1 MAKISRKEIFSIPNL
16 MGYFRILMIPV
27 FSWMYL
33 TASTREDVYRA
44 AAVVFIS
51 SVTDLLD
58 GWVARRFHMVTE
70 LGKFVDPLADKLTH
84 GALALCLAF
93 KYPLMWALAALLA
106 VKEGYMAV
114 MGLILLKR
122 GKKLDGA
129 MWFGKVCTALLFVGM
144 LVLFLWYGMP
154 EAAANG
160 LTPVLKTLHQI
171 PTQLQQ
177 MALERE
183 KTIRLNVLAAST
195 LVTQAL
201 ISYKKDH
208 DGLHFRLIQNSQCE
222 DADITVFTRENFQI
236 PTDTKERYELFKER
250 IFLAVPHNSPYAS
263 EESVRLQ
270 DFAHEDFISLSGSRS
285 IRTICDRYCMQAG
298 FVPHIIYESDSPDTV
313 KNLIASGLGVGFWPH
328 YTWGMDSMEQ
338 IRLLPIAEPTCQRAI
353 ILQLHRHARGQ
364 EAVCSFYAF
373 LSRYLRQLK
382 AAEQH

>member
-129 MWFGKVCTALLFVGM
+129 MWFGKVCTEFSLFTGVIQK
-144 LVLFLWYGMP
+144 P

-160 LTPVLKTLHQI
+160 LILFMMAVMAAALLMYVPVFRK
-171 PTQLQQ
+171 
-177 MALERE
+177 M
-183 KTIRLNVLAAST
+183 
-195 LVTQAL
+195 
-201 ISYKKDH
+201 KK
-208 DGLHFRLIQNSQCE
+208 
-222 DADITVFTRENFQI
+222 
-236 PTDTKERYELFKER
+236 
-250 IFLAVPHNSPYAS
+250 
-263 EESVRLQ
+263 
-270 DFAHEDFISLSGSRS
+270 
-285 IRTICDRYCMQAG
+285 
-298 FVPHIIYESDSPDTV
+298 
-313 KNLIASGLGVGFWPH
+313 
-328 YTWGMDSMEQ
+328 
-338 IRLLPIAEPTCQRAI
+338 
-353 ILQLHRHARGQ
+353 
-364 EAVCSFYAF
+364 EA
-373 LSRYLRQLK
+373 
-382 AAEQH
+382 

>member
-160 LTPVLKTLHQI
+160 LILFMMAVMAAALLMYVPVFQ
-171 PTQLQQ
+171 
-177 MALERE
+177 ENE
-183 KTIRLNVLAAST
+183 K
-195 LVTQAL
+195 
-201 ISYKKDH
+201 
-208 DGLHFRLIQNSQCE
+208 
-222 DADITVFTRENFQI
+222 
-236 PTDTKERYELFKER
+236 
-250 IFLAVPHNSPYAS
+250 
-263 EESVRLQ
+263 
-270 DFAHEDFISLSGSRS
+270 RS
-285 IRTICDRYCMQAG
+285 IKTERKTAESAICRGSAIFHPIRELRFPG
-298 FVPHIIYESDSPDTV
+298 FPKRFSVCLG
-313 KNLIASGLGVGFWPH
+313 LILVQDLLLLYKG
-328 YTWGMDSMEQ
+328 
-338 IRLLPIAEPTCQRAI
+338 IRN
-353 ILQLHRHARGQ
+353 
-364 EAVCSFYAF
+364 
-373 LSRYLRQLK
+373 
-382 AAEQH
+382 

>member
-1 MAKISRKEIFSIPNL
+1 MNFFDSQSDGL
-16 MGYFRILMIPV
+16 FRILMIPV

-144 LVLFLWYGMP
+144 LVLLLVVRNAG
-154 EAAANG
+154 G
-160 LTPVLKTLHQI
+160 RCKRSDPV
-171 PTQLQQ
+171 
-177 MALERE
+177 
-183 KTIRLNVLAAST
+183 
-195 LVTQAL
+195 
-201 ISYKKDH
+201 Y
-208 DGLHFRLIQNSQCE
+208 DGSHGGS
-222 DADITVFTRENFQI
+222 
-236 PTDTKERYELFKER
+236 
-250 IFLAVPHNSPYAS
+250 
-263 EESVRLQ
+263 
-270 DFAHEDFISLSGSRS
+270 FAHVCASVQEMKKEHKNGRKTAESAICRGSAIFHP
-285 IRTICDRYCMQAG
+285 IRELRFPG
-298 FVPHIIYESDSPDTV
+298 FPKRFSVCLG
-313 KNLIASGLGVGFWPH
+313 LILVQDLLLLYKG
-328 YTWGMDSMEQ
+328 
-338 IRLLPIAEPTCQRAI
+338 IRN
-353 ILQLHRHARGQ
+353 
-364 EAVCSFYAF
+364 
-373 LSRYLRQLK
+373 
-382 AAEQH
+382 

>member
-1 MAKISRKEIFSIPNL
+1 MEHKAKISRKEIFSIPNL

-70 LGKFVDPLADKLTH
+70 LGKSVDPLADKLTH

-93 KYPLMWALAALLA
+93 EYPLMWALVALLA

-160 LTPVLKTLHQI
+160 LI
-171 PTQLQQ
+171 
-177 MALERE
+177 
-183 KTIRLNVLAAST
+183 
-195 LVTQAL
+195 
-201 ISYKKDH
+201 
-208 DGLHFRLIQNSQCE
+208 
-222 DADITVFTRENFQI
+222 
-236 PTDTKERYELFKER
+236 LFM
-250 IFLAVPHNSPYAS
+250 LAVMAAALLMY
-263 EESVRLQ
+263 
-270 DFAHEDFISLSGSRS
+270 
-285 IRTICDRYCMQAG
+285 
-298 FVPHIIYESDSPDTV
+298 VPV
-313 KNLIASGLGVGFWPH
+313 FRKMKKGA
-328 YTWGMDSMEQ
+328 
-338 IRLLPIAEPTCQRAI
+338 
-353 ILQLHRHARGQ
+353 
-364 EAVCSFYAF
+364 
-373 LSRYLRQLK
+373 
-382 AAEQH
+382 

>member
-144 LVLFLWYGMP
+144 LMDAIPAITIFMPVLMP
-154 EAAANG
+154 IAIDIGVDPIHFGVIVVVNLMIG
-160 LTPVLKTLHQI
+160 LLTPPVG
-171 PTQLQQ
+171 
-177 MALERE
+177 ALLYVEC
-183 KTIRLNVLAAST
+183 KIAKV
-195 LVTQAL
+195 
-201 ISYKKDH
+201 
-208 DGLHFRLIQNSQCE
+208 
-222 DADITVFTRENFQI
+222 
-236 PTDTKERYELFKER
+236 
-250 IFLAVPHNSPYAS
+250 
-263 EESVRLQ
+263 
-270 DFAHEDFISLSGSRS
+270 DFASLTRAVLPYIVAFILCLMVITYVPTLSTFLPELVMG
-285 IRTICDRYCMQAG
+285 
-298 FVPHIIYESDSPDTV
+298 
-313 KNLIASGLGVGFWPH
+313 AS
-328 YTWGMDSMEQ
+328 
-338 IRLLPIAEPTCQRAI
+338 
-353 ILQLHRHARGQ
+353 
-364 EAVCSFYAF
+364 
-373 LSRYLRQLK
+373 
-382 AAEQH
+382 

>member
-160 LTPVLKTLHQI
+160 LILFMMAVMAAALLMKHKNGKKNGGI
-171 PTQLQQ
+171 CHLQGF
-177 MALERE
+177 R
-183 KTIRLNVLAAST
+183 
-195 LVTQAL
+195 
-201 ISYKKDH
+201 
-208 DGLHFRLIQNSQCE
+208 HFSSDQGTSLPGVSQKVFSLPGANSGTGSAPFVQG
-222 DADITVFTRENFQI
+222 
-236 PTDTKERYELFKER
+236 DTELTG
-250 IFLAVPHNSPYAS
+250 SP
-263 EESVRLQ
+263 
-270 DFAHEDFISLSGSRS
+270 
-285 IRTICDRYCMQAG
+285 
-298 FVPHIIYESDSPDTV
+298 PDPPG
-313 KNLIASGLGVGFWPH
+313 AYP
-328 YTWGMDSMEQ
+328 
-338 IRLLPIAEPTCQRAI
+338 
-353 ILQLHRHARGQ
+353 
-364 EAVCSFYAF
+364 
-373 LSRYLRQLK
+373 RQ
-382 AAEQH
+382 